1 MTATTLD
8 RPTELLPVSTTADN
22 PLHLSPQAH
31 GLFKVLHRYLLS
43 NVLSTAELEPNY
55 MCVYSDEDPRFQTV
69 PAR

>member
-1 MTATTLD
+1 M
-8 RPTELLPVSTTADN
+8 TTAVLERPVTSTEQPRLEN

-31 GLFKVLHRYLLS
+31 GLFKVLHRYLLT

-55 MCVYSDEDPRFQTV
+55 MCVYSDEDPRFQSV